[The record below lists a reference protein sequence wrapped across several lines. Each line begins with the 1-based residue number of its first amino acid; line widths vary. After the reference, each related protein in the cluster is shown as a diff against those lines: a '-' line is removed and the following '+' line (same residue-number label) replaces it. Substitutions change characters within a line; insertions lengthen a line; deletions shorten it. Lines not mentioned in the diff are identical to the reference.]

1 VLTIALV
8 LALWVAFG
16 NLCLAIIDGLGDHP
30 ARRLLI
36 GLILV
41 LSIAVALWQRKAVC
55 KGLRTRPWLVV
66 VIAAGQQAAVVA
78 DGPLGSA
85 YAAVSMTSI
94 GLAAIIARA
103 RIVWVCVIVL
113 DAAYAS
119 ALLIDHSPA
128 ALVESG
134 DLAQAL
140 GALLGY
146 PFTAFVV
153 LGLAGWFT
161 RFVSN
166 VDVIID
172 RLRDGGPALTPAL
185 TRAIQLGAPRAA
197 LLLPAPSPFSV
208 LTPREVMAVE
218 ALAGGRRPKQIAF
231 EWGVS
236 LPTVRKHLQRA
247 KRKTGARTLAEL
259 AAMTTSVDWP
269 RSRDR

>member
-1 VLTIALV
+1 VLRIALT

-16 NLCLAIIDGLGDHP
+16 NLVLAIIDGLGDHP
-30 ARRLLI
+30 ARRLLL

-41 LSIAVALWQRKAVC
+41 LSIAVALWQRNAVC
-55 KGLRTRPWLVV
+55 KGLRARPWLVV

-103 RIVWVCVIVL
+103 RTVWMCVAVL
-113 DAAYAS
+113 DATYAT
-119 ALLIDHSPA
+119 ALLIDQSPA

-140 GALLGY
+140 GALSGY

-161 RFVSN
+161 RFLSN
-166 VDVIID
+166 ADTIID
-172 RLRDGGPALTPAL
+172 RLRTGSPALTPAL
-185 TRAIQLGAPRAA
+185 TQAIQLSAPRPVQR
-197 LLLPAPSPFSV
+197 LTAPSPFTS
-208 LTPREVMAVE
+208 LTKSEVRVVD
-218 ALAGGRRPKQIAF
+218 ALASGRRPKQIAF
-231 EWGVS
+231 DWNVS
-236 LPTVRKHLQRA
+236 LPTVRKHLQRS

-259 AAMTTSVDWP
+259 AAMTKSADWP
-269 RSRDR
+269 RSTP